1 VTLAELLKTTTG
13 YLADKGVDSPRV
25 DAELLL
31 SRALGLTRIEL
42 YTQHD
47 RPLNQD
53 ELAAVRELVRRRAAR
68 EPLAYILG
76 DWGFRRLMLKTDA
89 RALVPRPETEVLV
102 DRALALVAGVA
113 APRIADVGTGTGAIA
128 LALKSE
134 CPGSTVTAIDLSPE
148 ALTLAR
154 ENAAALAIDVTF
166 VEGNLLEPVA
176 GPFELIASNP
186 PYVDD
191 SEAAGLQPEVRDHE
205 PELAVFGHGETEAL
219 AEAARAKLASGGA
232 LVLECHEGKAD
243 DVSAFLTS
251 LGYSDVRVTPDLA
264 GRPRVVEGRWTQ

>member
-1 VTLAELLKTTTG
+1 MTLAELLKTTTG

-31 SRALGLTRIEL
+31 ARALGLSRIEL

-53 ELAAVRELVRRRAAR
+53 ELASARELVRRRAAR

-76 DWGFRRLMLKTDA
+76 DWGFRRLILKTDA

-102 DRALALVAGVA
+102 DRALALLAGVE

-128 LALKSE
+128 LALKTE
-134 CPGSTVTAIDLSPE
+134 CRGSTVTAIDLSPD
-148 ALTLAR
+148 ALALAQ
-154 ENAAALAIDVTF
+154 ENAAELSIDITF
-166 VEGNLLEPVA
+166 VEGNLLDAVE
-176 GPFELIASNP
+176 GPFDLVASNP

-191 SEAAGLQPEVRDHE
+191 DEAASLQPEVRDHE
-205 PELAVFGHGETEAL
+205 PKLAVFGHGETEAL
-219 AEAARAKLASGGA
+219 ADAARAKLAPGGA
-232 LVLECHEGKAD
+232 LVLECHEGKAHE
-243 DVSAFLTS
+243 VAGLLTS
-251 LGYSDVRVTPDLA
+251 LGYTDVRVTSDLA
-264 GRPRVVEGRWTQ
+264 GKPRVVEGRWTA